1 MERLCNVNQAADALG
16 IKVRTIRQWI
26 HTGKIKAGKYPVSNR
41 WYIAESEIRRLR
53 NEQQS
58 GE

>member
-1 MERLCNVNQAADALG
+1 MEKLYTIDKAAAALG
-16 IKVRTIRQWI
+16 LKVRTVRQWI

-41 WYIAESEIRRLR
+41 WFIAESEIERLR
-53 NEQQS
+53 NEQKS